1 MSARGMSSLPPA
13 LMRPL
18 VLPRE
23 NLIVRTHI
31 IWGAAQADHESH
43 RIDRF
48 SEKYTRWGADSPG
61 EGRAIRIL
69 QVNFPP
75 FRAFTSSRA
84 SPALPSLLTMLHHS
98 RSSPPTLSP

>member
-1 MSARGMSSLPPA
+1 MSSLPPA

-69 QVNFPP
+69 QVNFPL
-75 FRAFTSSRA
+75 SGH
-84 SPALPSLLTMLHHS
+84 LPVVEPLQHS
-98 RSSPPTLSP
+98 HDCSAW